1 MKDTNVPKIYESPD
15 RGKTVYAR
23 DFGSDIRTRVLI
35 KSDGKQQN
43 TLPGSGRKASNIV

>member
-1 MKDTNVPKIYESPD
+1 MKDTNAPKIYESPD

-43 TLPGSGRKASNIV
+43 TLQGSGREPRSNV